1 MIDVR
6 AIVHPGAFDT
16 GPVRVPV
23 VVPVRVPGDKSI
35 AHRWL
40 ILAATGLGVSE
51 LHGLPNALDV
61 RATASCLAQIVPGKA
76 RGALDGWASEPR
88 SQADGDRSTTNEPRP
103 RGRDL
108 VLEGQGR
115 AGLDPPSGALDCSNS
130 GTTMRLLAGLLASA
144 PFETV
149 LQGDESLSG
158 RPMERVAEP
167 LRAMGADIRTTD
179 GHAPIVVR
187 GATLRGIE
195 HRTAVP
201 SAQVKSAVLLA
212 GLSARGETTVRE
224 PAPTRDHTERAL
236 AHLGAPVV
244 FEPGLATV
252 RAFQHGAFTGVVP
265 GDVSSAA
272 FLIAAAILTDQP
284 LSIEGVGLNP
294 TRTRFL
300 QVLERMGATFRTG
313 VERDELGEPVGV
325 IDVQPPGRLVGT
337 AIGPDELPLVID
349 EVPVLAVVA
358 AHAAGETRF
367 ASASELRVKE
377 SDRLGGIA
385 GAIRASGGVADV
397 EGDDLVV
404 GGGGL
409 DGGAVDAHGDHRI
422 AMAAAVSALGA
433 RGPVSI
439 EGIDA
444 AEVSFPG
451 YVDALAGLGARIEV
465 SA

>member
-1 MIDVR
+1 
-6 AIVHPGAFDT
+6 
-16 GPVRVPV
+16 
-23 VVPVRVPGDKSI
+23 
-35 AHRWL
+35 
-40 ILAATGLGVSE
+40 
-51 LHGLPNALDV
+51 
-61 RATASCLAQIVPGKA
+61 
-76 RGALDGWASEPR
+76 
-88 SQADGDRSTTNEPRP
+88 
-103 RGRDL
+103 
-108 VLEGQGR
+108 VLQGQGR
-115 AGLDPPSGALDCSNS
+115 AGLDPPDGALDCSNS
-130 GTTMRLLAGLLASA
+130 GTTMRLLAGLLAPT
-144 PFETV
+144 PFETR
-149 LQGDESLSG
+149 LEGDESLSD

-167 LRAMGADIRTTD
+167 LRAMGAEVRTTE

-187 GATLRGIE
+187 GAALRGIE

-212 GLSARGETTVRE
+212 GLSADGETTVRE

-252 RAFQHGAFTGVVP
+252 VAFQHGGFTAAVP

-272 FLIAAAILTDQP
+272 FLIAAAIVSGRP
-284 LSIEGVGLNP
+284 LSIQGVGLNP

-300 QVLERMGATFRTG
+300 QVLERMGATVRTELEG
-313 VERDELGEPVGV
+313 GELGEPVGV
-325 IDVQPPGRLVGT
+325 LEVEPPARLVGT
-337 AIGPDELPLVID
+337 TIGPDELPLVID
-349 EVPVLAVVA
+349 EVPVLAVVG

-377 SDRLGGIA
+377 SDRLGGVA
-385 GAIRASGGVADV
+385 GAIRASGGVAHVD
-397 EGDDLVV
+397 GDDLVV

-409 DGGAVDAHGDHRI
+409 DGGSVDAHGDHRI

-439 EGIDA
+439 EGIEA

-451 YVDALAGLGARIEV
+451 FADMLAGLGARIEV
-465 SA
+465 T